1 VPQITIEYSANLG
14 TAFQARS
21 FARRVHDHVVAT
33 IDTQLASCKTR
44 LVELQETVIGDGS
57 NDNAMIHVDLRILS
71 GRSAEQKRQLGESV
85 MAELGDAV
93 GKPAHLNLQLTVEI
107 RDLDRD
113 HYHKRQ
119 L

>member
-14 TAFQARS
+14 TAFEARP
-21 FARRVHDHVVAT
+21 FARRVHDQVAST

-57 NDNAMIHVDLRILS
+57 NTHAMIHVDLRILS
-71 GRSAEQKRQLGESV
+71 GRPAEQKRLLGERI

-93 GKPAHLNLQLTVEI
+93 AKPDDLDLQLTVEV

-113 HYHKRQ
+113 NYHKRQ